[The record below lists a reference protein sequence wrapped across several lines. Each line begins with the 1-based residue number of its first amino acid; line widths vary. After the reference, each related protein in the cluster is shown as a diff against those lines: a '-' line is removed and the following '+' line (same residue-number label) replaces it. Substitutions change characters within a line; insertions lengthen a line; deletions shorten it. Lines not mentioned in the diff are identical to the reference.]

1 MYKRIFSERDINSK
15 NERKFYYIFHIQL
28 YNTFLY
34 LKNAFLLEM
43 DLNLIFM
50 FILFS
55 NIFTECN
62 YFIFSFSRIKIE
74 KLILTIVIFKILN
87 KSIIKIF
94 NKLIIIFL
102 ICKKLNKNIKQNS
115 KFLEF
120 RRFEISRIPI
130 PNLNNFRSQYDS
142 IVQSNSNF

>member
-55 NIFTECN
+55 NIFTELFTECN
-62 YFIFSFSRIKIE
+62 YFIFFFSRIKIE
-74 KLILTIVIFKILN
+74 KLKV
-87 KSIIKIF
+87 
-94 NKLIIIFL
+94 
-102 ICKKLNKNIKQNS
+102 
-115 KFLEF
+115 
-120 RRFEISRIPI
+120 
-130 PNLNNFRSQYDS
+130 
-142 IVQSNSNF
+142 

>member
-1 MYKRIFSERDINSK
+1 MYKRIFSERDINSE

-74 KLILTIVIFKILN
+74 KLKVITIVIFKILN

-102 ICKKLNKNIKQNS
+102 ICKILNKTRNFLNFEDL
-115 KFLEF
+115 KFQEFPFLILTILEVNT
-120 RRFEISRIPI
+120 IP
-130 PNLNNFRSQYDS
+130 
-142 IVQSNSNF
+142 